1 MYMEQF
7 AALSEAAAHL
17 QNQPISVVS
26 EEDAL
31 ITIRDALATLET
43 KFFIH
48 ARDEV
53 TKHCDYL
60 AEKSGLQTSELFEA
74 ETLNVHPN
82 VFSDALNNISAVLAS
97 VSSPAENTAANRE
110 DGVEFIIKTSRAELE
125 GWCSHEKA
133 RTMAQYIRKLGPN
146 ICVEIG
152 VYGGMS
158 LFPCAA
164 ALKENGQGRI
174 YGIESWSNAV
184 ATENK
189 TSDGNDEWWR
199 AVDFEKIK
207 RDVYTFAARHG
218 LTSQVCLIEASST
231 KVSHLFDTIDFL
243 HIDGSHSMLNAAA
256 DVIQYGMKVRSGGI
270 IVMDD
275 IEWDTTIPAVMILKD
290 FCDELEVM
298 ENPSNGKPSA
308 AFFRK
313 R

>member
-1 MYMEQF
+1 MYMEKF
-7 AALSEAAAHL
+7 AALSEAAARL
-17 QNQPISVVS
+17 QKRPISVVS
-26 EEDAL
+26 EKDAL
-31 ITIRDALATLET
+31 ITIRDALKTLEER
-43 KFFIH
+43 FAIH

-53 TKHCDYL
+53 IKHCSYL
-60 AEKSGLQTSELFEA
+60 AEKSGLLTSDLFEA
-74 ETLNVHPN
+74 EKINVHPDIL
-82 VFSDALNNISAVLAS
+82 SDTVHNISAVLALAAPPVDS
-97 VSSPAENTAANRE
+97 TAAVDE
-110 DGVEFIIKTSRAELE
+110 DGVEFIIKTAHAELE
-125 GWCSHEKA
+125 GWCSPEKA
-133 RTMAQYIRKLGPN
+133 RTMAQYIRKLNPK

-164 ALKENGQGRI
+164 ALKENGQGKI

-199 AVDFEKIK
+199 TVDFDKIK
-207 RDVYTFAARHG
+207 RDVYTFAVRHG
-218 LTSQVCLIEASST
+218 LTDQVCFVEASST

-243 HIDGSHSMLNAAA
+243 HIDGSHSMLNAAT
-256 DVIQYGMKVRSGGI
+256 DVIQYGIKVRSGGI

-275 IEWDTTIPAVMILKD
+275 VEWDTTIPAVMMLKD